1 MRAVVRG
8 HDITEERVAPY
19 LPDHFKTVGTV
30 GPLGAVKGVLIEGED
45 TPGGGWSF
53 DAYIQPRLASGLM
66 YARRIWS
73 DTEVV
78 DALEDFV
85 RTPDWTVSML
95 EDIADLVHSAR
106 PELIDKEDH
115 DEEGGLAWQRH

>member
-8 HDITEERVAPY
+8 HDITEERVAAY
-19 LPDHFKTVGTV
+19 LPNNFKTVDTV
-30 GPLGAVKGVLIEGED
+30 GEAVLIEGD
-45 TPGGGWSF
+45 DISGWTF
-53 DAYIQPRLASGLM
+53 VDYIQPRLASGLM